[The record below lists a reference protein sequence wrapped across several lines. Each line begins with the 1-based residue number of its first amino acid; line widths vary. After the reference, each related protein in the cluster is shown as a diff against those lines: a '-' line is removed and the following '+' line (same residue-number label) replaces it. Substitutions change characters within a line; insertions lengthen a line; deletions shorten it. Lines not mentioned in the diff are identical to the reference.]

1 MDLPSGTELSTR
13 TLDTDS
19 DSSSS
24 TPTTTRKTMN
34 ERSTIEINFF
44 GLFLLLVPPM
54 FGGFLYGFDIGA
66 TSFVL
71 VMLLNPPE
79 VESSGMTVWWS
90 NLSSTRQGLIV
101 SGLSLGALIGSHIV
115 LVFLSKR
122 VGRRMELRL
131 CALFYMIGAFLN
143 VMSGTVLKESLVWGF
158 LSLFLGRVIYGIGV
172 GFVMHGAP
180 AYLAEMSPHKIRGA
194 IVSAK
199 ETVIVGGIVV
209 GYMVGNCMSTDPLG
223 WTYLYGLCGVVAVPM
238 FALTYYIPRSK
249 RWLLMKGLNQEAFE
263 SMRFIYSG
271 NITKEFETLVD
282 TICTGDISPSTRTKQ
297 CEPSLL
303 DMRYRKAVVGSMGL
317 IIFQQFS
324 GQPSVLSYSTVLFE
338 AAGWSG
344 NASVVSS
351 VLMMITSAVTVM
363 LVERVGRKFL
373 LRAGC
378 LIMMVALFALS
389 SAFWGWEEIVDA
401 EDGLG
406 STQKLVI
413 LCAMFCYIAGY
424 QVGFGPITWCIV
436 SETFP
441 LEIRG
446 KAIALG
452 LEMNYFLNFSVQ
464 FIFPT
469 LQENLGWGRTFGL
482 FCAVLALAF
491 FYIRAY
497 VPETVGLT
505 LEEIQAKLCDEK
517 GDRDEKHAV
526 KQRQFLELDCQTEET
541 SLLGVRSS
549 SFLGAHPSLEEM
561 ETQLIRTSSSGAF
574 GTNLNET
581 R

>member
-1 MDLPSGTELSTR
+1 MASSGLESSIRTLDTESESLTLSTR
-13 TLDTDS
+13 TTS
-19 DSSSS
+19 D
-24 TPTTTRKTMN
+24 K
-34 ERSTIEINFF
+34 STIEINYF
-44 GLFLLLVPPM
+44 GLFLVLVPPM
-54 FGGFLYGFDIGA
+54 LGGFLYGFDIGA

-71 VMLLNPPE
+71 SMLLSPPD
-79 VESSGMTVWWS
+79 VDSSGISVWWS
-90 NLSSTRQGLIV
+90 TLTSTHKGLIV
-101 SGLSLGALIGSHIV
+101 SGRSLGALLGSHVV
-115 LVFLSKR
+115 LIYLSKH

-131 CALFYMIGAFLN
+131 GGSFYMFGAFLN
-143 VMSGTVLKESLVWGF
+143 VMSGTVLKESALGF
-158 LSLFLGRVIYGIGV
+158 LSLFLGRVIYGMGV
-172 GFVMHGAP
+172 GFVMHAAP

-199 ETVIVGGIVV
+199 ETVIVGGIVI
-209 GYMVGNCMSTDPLG
+209 GYMVGNCLSTDPLG
-223 WTYLYGLCGVVAVPM
+223 WTYLYGLCGVAALPM
-238 FALTYYIPRSK
+238 FALTHCIPRSK
-249 RWLLMKGLNQEAFE
+249 RWLLMQGLDQEAYE
-263 SMRFIYSG
+263 SMRFIYNG
-271 NITKEFETLVD
+271 DIGKEFENLVD
-282 TICTGDISPSTRTKQ
+282 TVCTGYISPSTATNKR
-297 CEPSLL
+297 EPSLL
-303 DMRYRKAVVGSMGL
+303 DRKYRKAIFASMGL
-317 IIFQQFS
+317 IVFQQIS
-324 GQPSVLSYSTVLFE
+324 GQPSILSYSTVLFE
-338 AAGWSG
+338 AVGWSG

-351 VLMMITSAVTVM
+351 VLMMLTSANTVM

-373 LRAGC
+373 LRAGS

-389 SAFWGWEEIVDA
+389 AAFWNWEEIADV

-452 LEMNYFLNFSVQ
+452 LEMNYGLNFAVE

-469 LQENLGWGRTFGL
+469 LQEKLGWGRTFGV
-482 FCAVLALAF
+482 FCVVLALAF

-505 LEEIQAKLCDEK
+505 LEEIQSRLCDDD
-517 GDRDEKHAV
+517 GDEGDGRGAKN
-526 KQRQFLELDCQTEET
+526 RQFLELDSPTEET
-541 SLLGVRSS
+541 NLLGVRSS

-561 ETQLIRTSSSGAF
+561 ETQLIRKASFGALR
-574 GTNLNET
+574 TTEN
-581 R
+581 